1 MNLVFSV
8 SDLNLTSKYL
18 NEIKSKCIPQYVN
31 SVKILT
37 ELSEECKDELKEILI
52 KYPQFKN
59 EKQILKFVVRDFK
72 LKYCLHCGKLMSFDK
87 RNAIYCNRKCTA
99 NSQITKDKLKK
110 VMLEKYGVST
120 NLHIK
125 ETREKALRN
134 AASNLSKEKRKQT
147 CLRKYGVD
155 VSSKNKDVYKK
166 MLITKAKLG
175 YSRYW

>member
-1 MNLVFSV
+1 
-8 SDLNLTSKYL
+8 
-18 NEIKSKCIPQYVN
+18 
-31 SVKILT
+31 
-37 ELSEECKDELKEILI
+37 
-52 KYPQFKN
+52 
-59 EKQILKFVVRDFK
+59 
-72 LKYCLHCGKLMSFDK
+72 
-87 RNAIYCNRKCTA
+87 
-99 NSQITKDKLKK
+99 
-110 VMLEKYGVST
+110 MLEKYGVST